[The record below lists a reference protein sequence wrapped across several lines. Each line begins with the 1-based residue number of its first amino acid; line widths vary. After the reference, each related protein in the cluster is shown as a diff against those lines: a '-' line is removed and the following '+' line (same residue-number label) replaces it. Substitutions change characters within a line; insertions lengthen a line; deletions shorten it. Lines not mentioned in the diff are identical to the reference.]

1 MNEAVIQRAP
11 DGRLL
16 LSGEL
21 DFTTVTRVN
30 GEALK
35 LLQDADSIRVDLQG
49 IVRSDSAG
57 LALLVEWMRAARRL
71 GKPIQFLNIPHQMLA
86 IARVSGLDEVLPL
99 SRG

>member
-16 LSGEL
+16 VSGEL
-21 DFTTVTRVN
+21 DFTTVTRLN

-35 LLQDADSIRVDLQG
+35 LLEESDTIRVDLHG

-71 GKPIQFLNIPHQMLA
+71 DKPIQFLNIPQQMLA

>member
-1 MNEAVIQRAP
+1 MNGATIRRAV
-11 DGRLL
+11 DGRLT

-21 DFTTVTRVN
+21 DFASVTRLN

-35 LLQDADSIRVDLQG
+35 LLGSAQAVRIDLQG

-57 LALLVEWMRAARRL
+57 LALLIEWMRVARRL
-71 GKPIQFLNIPHQMLA
+71 GKPIQFLNIPAQMLA

>member
-1 MNEAVIQRAP
+1 MNGATIRRAA
-11 DGRLL
+11 DGRLT

-21 DFTTVTRVN
+21 DFTSVTRLN

-35 LLQDADSIRVDLQG
+35 LLGSAQAVRIDLQG

-57 LALLVEWMRAARRL
+57 LALLIEWMRVARRL
-71 GKPIQFLNIPHQMLA
+71 DKPIQFLNIPAQMLA

>member
-1 MNEAVIQRAP
+1 MNEAVIQRAS

-30 GEALK
+30 GEALT
-35 LLQDADSIRVDLQG
+35 LLEDADSIRVDLQG

-71 GKPIQFLNIPHQMLA
+71 GKPIQFLNIPQQMLA

>member
-1 MNEAVIQRAP
+1 MNEAIIQRVA

-21 DFTTVTRVN
+21 DFTTVTRLN

-35 LLQDADSIRVDLQG
+35 LLEGADSICVDLHG

-71 GKPIQFLNIPHQMLA
+71 GKPIQFLNIPQQMLA